1 MKTTKMKSN
10 STVIRNGNHII
21 ITAMDTISVVSSFVS
36 CLKQAIYK
44 AGYQDVVI
52 EVPQN
57 ITYYPNVVVPIC
69 GIIEYYRVVEGVDF
83 SIDDKNRFYNR
94 SILSMYQPIIDNNEL
109 SRPLSKVWRFTS
121 TQEVCDIQKRLI
133 DELRK
138 EEIFAEGVLEGLEWS
153 INEVM
158 DNVLNHSNSDAGFIM
173 GQLHKTTKHVA
184 FTVFDAGIGIY
195 NSFRG
200 SKTIVR
206 NNIDAL
212 SLCIQEGVTHD
223 SKLGQGNGLAG
234 LFSLI
239 KEGNGLLNIASGRDT
254 FSYFNGEVA
263 THLNQNIP
271 ISRDR
276 GCTSVDFQID
286 YSKDVSIDKVLTFQ
300 GQSFTFTNLF
310 IDSLENELGHLCFKV
325 AEMSEG
331 TGTRESAMRLKNK
344 IINSI
349 QGKKLIAEI
358 DFSGIEVVSSS
369 YIDELIAKLLIELG
383 LFQFNR
389 RIMLRNM
396 SDLLQKTLQKS
407 VVQRIIEDYT

>member
-1 MKTTKMKSN
+1 MN
-10 STVIRNGNHII
+10 NNRTVIRNGNHII
-21 ITAMDTISVVSSFVS
+21 IMAMDTPFVVSWFVS
-36 CLKQAIYK
+36 CLKKAIYK
-44 AGYQDVVI
+44 AGYQDIVI
-52 EVPQN
+52 ELPQN
-57 ITYYPNVVVPIC
+57 ITYYPNVAVPIC
-69 GIIEYYRVVEGVDF
+69 GIIEYYRVVKGIDF
-83 SIDDKNRFYNR
+83 SIEDKNRYNNK
-94 SILSMYQPIIDNNEL
+94 SILSLYQPEKDINEL
-109 SRPLSKVWRFTS
+109 SRPLSKVWRFTT
-121 TQEVCDIQKRLI
+121 TQEVYEIQKRLI
-133 DELRK
+133 GELRK
-138 EEIFAEGVLEGLEWS
+138 EEIFADGVLEGLEWS

-158 DNVLNHSNSDAGFIM
+158 DNVLNHSHSDAGFIM

-195 NSFRG
+195 NSFQG
-200 SKTIVR
+200 SEFNVR

-223 SKLGQGNGLAG
+223 PKLGQGNGLAG

-254 FSYFNGEVA
+254 YSYFNGEA
-263 THLNQNIP
+263 CPHLNQNNP
-271 ISRDR
+271 ISPDR

-286 YSKDVSIDKVLTFQ
+286 YSRDVSIDKVLTFQ
-300 GQSFTFTNLF
+300 GRSFSFTNLF
-310 IDSLENELGHLCFKV
+310 IDDLEGELGHLCFKV

-331 TGTRESAMRLKNK
+331 TGTRESAMRLKNE

-349 QGKKLIAEI
+349 KGKGLIAEM

-389 RIMLRNM
+389 RIVLKNM

>member
-1 MKTTKMKSN
+1 MKNNRTI
-10 STVIRNGNHII
+10 IRNENHIV
-21 ITAMDTISVVSSFVS
+21 ITAMDTISVVSCFVG

-44 AGYQDVVI
+44 AGYQDIVL
-52 EVPQN
+52 ELPQN
-57 ITYYPNVVVPIC
+57 ITYYPNVIVPIC
-69 GIIEYYRVVEGVDF
+69 GIIEYYRVAEGIDF
-83 SIDDKNRFYNR
+83 IINDKNRFNNK
-94 SILSMYQPIIDNNEL
+94 SILSLYQPEKDIREL
-109 SRPLSKVWRFTS
+109 NRPLSKVWRFTT

-133 DELRK
+133 GELRK
-138 EEIFAEGVLEGLEWS
+138 EEIFADGVLEGLEWS

-195 NSFRG
+195 NSFKG
-200 SKTIVR
+200 SKINVR
-206 NNIDAL
+206 SNIDAL

-223 SKLGQGNGLAG
+223 PKLGQGNGLAG

-254 FSYFNGEVA
+254 YSYFNGEVG
-263 THLNQNIP
+263 THLNQNNP

-276 GCTSVDFQID
+276 GCTSIDFQID
-286 YSKDVSIDKVLTFQ
+286 YSREVSIDKVLTFQ
-300 GQSFTFTNLF
+300 GRSFSFTNLF
-310 IDSLENELGHLCFKV
+310 LDDLEGELGHLCFKV
-325 AEMSEG
+325 AKMSEG
-331 TGTRESAMRLKNK
+331 TGTRESAMRLKNE

-349 QGKKLIAEI
+349 KGKDLIAEV

-389 RIMLRNM
+389 RIVLKNM

>member
-1 MKTTKMKSN
+1 MKNNDN
-10 STVIRNGNHII
+10 SVIRSGNHISFL
-21 ITAMDTISVVSSFVS
+21 ALDTTSVVSSFVS

-44 AGYQDVVI
+44 AGYQDIVI
-52 EVPQN
+52 DISRN

-83 SIDDKNRFYNR
+83 LINGENRFYNK
-94 SILSMYQPIIDNNEL
+94 SILSLYQPDEDNSEL
-109 SRPLSKVWRFTS
+109 NRPLSKVWRFTS

-133 DELRK
+133 DALRR

-158 DNVLNHSNSDAGFIM
+158 DNVLNHSQSDAGFIM

-184 FTVFDAGIGIY
+184 FTIFDAGIGIH
-195 NSFRG
+195 NSFKG
-200 SKTIVR
+200 SKFIVR

-254 FSYFNGEVA
+254 FSYYSGEVL
-263 THLNQNIP
+263 THLNQNNP
-271 ISRDR
+271 ISRIR

-286 YSKDVSIDKVLTFQ
+286 YSKEVSIDKVLTFQ
-300 GQSFTFTNLF
+300 GRSFTFTNLF
-310 IDSLENELGHLCFKV
+310 IDNLENDLGHLCFKV

-331 TGTRESAMRLKNK
+331 TGTRESALRLKNV

-389 RIMLRNM
+389 RIVLKNM
-396 SDLLQKTLQKS
+396 SDILQKTMQKS